1 MSYGNRMGTRVDAS
15 PMASKSN
22 FLAGRVNSVINQKT
36 ARHPP
41 ATILSTEE
49 VRPPGVQS
57 WGKDAH
63 ADGKMWR
70 RIAMCQDASDA

>member
-41 ATILSTEE
+41 ATILSMEE
-49 VRPPGVQS
+49 VRPPGVRS
-57 WGKDAH
+57 WGKRRPCRRENVE
-63 ADGKMWR
+63 ADCNVPGCK
-70 RIAMCQDASDA
+70 